1 MLSSD
6 VERGMRE
13 GRADAVAG
21 DAELSNVAVVVV
33 GAVLPGTYTA
43 ADAWPPTVG
52 RLFPGGRGG
61 PERKRRTYSASDVV
75 VDDGMP
81 RAGG

>member
-43 ADAWPPTVG
+43 ADA
-52 RLFPGGRGG
+52 
-61 PERKRRTYSASDVV
+61 
-75 VDDGMP
+75 
-81 RAGG
+81 